1 MRNIHIVL
9 AVALIAA
16 IVTAFRLVLVA
27 LGSALYVYLLPA
39 VIAGKRNHPKV
50 RELYW
55 ICGMSAWLVIP
66 WIAALIYVYKPSKM
80 AQADNMPALAI
91 ASDE

>member
-9 AVALIAA
+9 AAVLVMA

-50 RELYW
+50 AELYW
-55 ICGMSAWLVIP
+55 ICGLAGWLVVP
-66 WIAALIYVYKPSKM
+66 WIAALIYVCKPSDTARAEDM
-80 AQADNMPALAI
+80 PLLATAAD
-91 ASDE
+91 E